1 MEAWALERPLNFGK
15 KRKLEEKIVTRN
27 GTRGTAMIVTAEEM
41 IETVAGKTTEMAV
54 TKTAMTPMTST
65 VEDTTTGIE
74 KLQDAATYAHR
85 LTNSQLLLYHFI
97 HIGGWGNNDVLAR
110 WRAFAKFF
118 E

>member
-1 MEAWALERPLNFGK
+1 LEAWALERPLNFGK

-74 KLQDAATYAHR
+74 RLQRRSNTRTDSRTHE
-85 LTNSQLLLYHFI
+85 LTNSRLLLYHFI
-97 HIGGWGNNDVLAR
+97 HVGGWGTTTS
-110 WRAFAKFF
+110 
-118 E
+118 